1 MQQGLMHKGYICI
14 LSAAHAVTDLAPG
27 ALPALLPFFALYYHL
42 NYTEIAGLVF
52 ASSCLSSVVQPI
64 FGLMADRSDKNALM
78 ACGVLL
84 SGLGLAFTG
93 FVSSYWTVF
102 LGVTLMGIGSALFH
116 PQAARSVN
124 FLAGARKSTGIGIF
138 SVGGNAGFGFGP
150 LIAVWSVTLW
160 GLNGTALFGVLG
172 LAFALILLV
181 INARLTQVTAKSR
194 LENATDSKAANR
206 AGTNDWHAFARL
218 TLVIIGRS
226 IVFCTVSA
234 FLPLYCIRTLGVS
247 EAVAGTTI
255 ALLAF
260 GCAAMTLLGG
270 YLGDKIGLI
279 RTLRLG
285 SLVLIPSTAA
295 LVVCPNIF
303 WIYVV
308 LLVLSF
314 GINAPYPA
322 FVVLGQTYLAKN
334 IGFAS
339 GVTLGL
345 SFSVGG
351 LFVPIL
357 GSLADASSLT
367 VVFTVLIALSTL
379 CALGA
384 FLLNE
389 TPRSK
394 PAVKE

>member
-1 MQQGLMHKGYICI
+1 MMHKGYICI
-14 LSAAHAVTDLAPG
+14 LSAAHAVADLPPG

-42 NYTEIAGLVF
+42 SYTEIAGLMF
-52 ASSCLSSVVQPI
+52 ASSCLSSAVQPV
-64 FGLMADRSDKNALM
+64 FGLLADRSDKNALM
-78 ACGVLL
+78 ATGVLL
-84 SGLGLAFTG
+84 SGIGLALTG
-93 FVSSYWTVF
+93 FVSGYRTVF
-102 LGVTLMGIGSALFH
+102 AGVTLMGIGSAIFH

-124 FLAGARKSTGIGIF
+124 FLAGKQKSTGIGIF

-150 LIAVWSVTLW
+150 LIAVWAVTLW
-160 GLNGTALFGVLG
+160 GLKGTALFGIFG
-172 LAFALILLV
+172 IAFALVLLIL
-181 INARLTQVTAKSR
+181 NARLTQATAQSR
-194 LENATDSKAANR
+194 SENAPDCKVRSR
-206 AGTNDWHAFARL
+206 EGTNDWHAFARL

-226 IVFCTVSA
+226 VVFCTVSA
-234 FLPLYCIRTLGVS
+234 FLPLYCIRTLGVT

-255 ALLAF
+255 AVLAF

-270 YLGDKIGLI
+270 YLGDRIGLI
-279 RTLRLG
+279 RMLRLG
-285 SLVLIPSTAA
+285 SLVLVPSTAA
-295 LVVCPNIF
+295 LVLCPNIF

-308 LLVLSF
+308 LMVLSF

-357 GSLADASSLT
+357 GKLADATSLT
-367 VVFTVLIALSTL
+367 VVFTVLIALSAL

-384 FLLNE
+384 FMLRE
-389 TPRSK
+389 IPR
-394 PAVKE
+394 KEPLIKG